1 MLPAGVRFLLRETYG
16 KVWWKKDKTA
26 RVIAAKTALANR
38 ALVAPPSPTVIN
50 CTRRKPDDDDDDE
63 QMLVVVDKAGKV
75 YEQTYADCL
84 LFSCDSWGYDNLMHT
99 EWSADDGECVSYN
112 DNKSLSSA
120 LAAVRAYD
128 CHHTGFDDGLVT
140 RRTAI
145 VYIEAADFLK
155 VKEDPAFGTRSDLTF
170 MVYTESH

>member
-16 KVWWKKDKTA
+16 KEWWKKDKTA
-26 RVIAAKTALANR
+26 RVNAAKTALANR
-38 ALVAPPSPTVIN
+38 APVIPPSAIIIY
-50 CTRRKPDDDDDDE
+50 CTLMRKRDDDDDE
-63 QMLVVVDKAGKV
+63 QILVVVDKAGKV
-75 YEQTYADCL
+75 YEQTYADWL
-84 LFSCDSWGYDNLMHT
+84 LFSCESYGYDNLMHT

-128 CHHTGFDDGLVT
+128 CRHTGFDEGLVT

-145 VYIEAADFLK
+145 VYVEAADFLK

-170 MVYTESH
+170 MVYT